1 MVLKRRQ
8 MAGGRRENIIT
19 IFYLAQ
25 IVCLLNFLS
34 ICLSTPGFFW
44 LTPREK

>member
-8 MAGGRRENIIT
+8 REKKIM

-34 ICLSTPGFFW
+34 IYLSTPEFFW